1 MVRKGTLNKLI
12 DEILHPKIVKAKT
25 KAEADGLYLLDLLCH
40 FAVEK
45 NPRESILKA
54 IKYGRP
60 DKHKKRR
67 RKAGGRT

>member
-25 KAEADGLYLLDLLCH
+25 KAEADGFYLLDLLCH

-45 NPRESILKA
+45 NPPESILKA

-60 DKHKKRR
+60 DKRRRKKRR
-67 RKAGGRT
+67 

>member
-25 KAEADGLYLLDLLCH
+25 KAEADGLYLLDLICH
-40 FAVEK
+40 FAVEQ
-45 NPRESILKA
+45 NPAESIMKA

-60 DKHKKRR
+60 DKHKKRC
-67 RKAGGRT
+67 RKAR